1 MEAFAAFGEANLD
14 IMSMLSA
21 LLGTVMPQLITIP
34 TKRTRLFTK
43 LNEATSEIAKELFE
57 NSRREKGGSDSLSD
71 IKDRSIIGML
81 GKYMSLGQYPVLTF
95 VSERRIIWYR
105 FEIIAGRSRSPCKPS

>member
-1 MEAFAAFGEANLD
+1 MSPVMEAFAAFGEANLD

-43 LNEATSEIAKELFE
+43 LNEATSEIANELFE
-57 NSRREKGGSDSLSD
+57 NSRREKGGSDSSSD

-81 GKYMSLGQYPVLTF
+81 GKYMSFGQYTALIF
-95 VSERRIIWYR
+95 VSERRIL
-105 FEIIAGRSRSPCKPS
+105 